1 MRKTIRV
8 GSRDSAL
15 AVAQAKLIIGAIKA
29 VYGELNIELVTM
41 KTSGDLNMKPFADA
55 TDKFGIKGL
64 FTKELEDA
72 LNDGRLDFAVHS
84 LKDMPLI
91 KNENLPIVALSARG
105 DARDALILPKT
116 SGNTGK
122 KLVGCSSARRRLQL
136 KELHPDWTISPV
148 RGNVLTRL
156 DKLDRGEYSALMLA
170 AAGLQ
175 RIGLEDRISRLFS
188 VTEIIPAAGQGI
200 LACQGRAGEEYGY
213 LDAVRSTYSQI
224 CAEAERSFSFEL
236 GGGCTSPVASYA
248 ELRGGKVRLL
258 GFYADEER
266 GISRRGSIEG
276 EGAEAG
282 KLGKELAR
290 RLAEG
295 EKLCRA

>member
-1 MRKTIRV
+1 MRKIIRV

-29 VYGELNIELVTM
+29 VYGELRIELVTM

-91 KNENLPIVALSARG
+91 KNEKLPIVALSIRG
-105 DARDALILPKT
+105 DARDALILRKT
-116 SGNTGK
+116 SGDAGK
-122 KLVGCSSARRRLQL
+122 KTVGCSSARRRLQL
-136 KELHPDWTISPV
+136 KELYPDWLISPV

-156 DKLDRGEYSALMLA
+156 DKLDRGEYSALVLA

-175 RIGLEDRISRLFS
+175 RVGFEDRISRLFS

-213 LDAVRSTYSQI
+213 LDAVRSTASEI
-224 CAEAERSFSFEL
+224 CAEAERSFSSEL

-276 EGAEAG
+276 AGADAG

-290 RLAEG
+290 RLAEEG
-295 EKLCRA
+295 KLCQA